1 MPLIIIDALPS
12 GQVLINTDQIVQAR
26 SDQGRVTLYLT
37 GDQEVGVPHESVD
50 ALLDDIWESVAAVEA
65 AFEKARSPAVPI

>member
-1 MPLIIIDALPS
+1 MPLILIDALPN

-37 GDQEVGVPHESVD
+37 GDQEVGVPHETVAELFVD
-50 ALLDDIWESVAAVEA
+50 IRRTVAAAEA
-65 AFEKARSPAVPI
+65 GPRVPL